1 MTHPAPYDPG
11 LAPLL
16 ARVSRAYRRRDDDEF
31 RALLDEALDRA
42 PQRLDLGL
50 CLANHHIQTGEVEPA
65 LRLFAR
71 LLDQSPGD
79 RDCLTYL
86 AHWHR
91 HLGDKTETARFVR
104 RLGKAHPSRLRDMR
118 MLWDIIDDAEAMRVA
133 GSLPPPSRKKGVA
146 VVVLGYILNPDGSMH
161 DILRGRLEKALEAAA
176 AFPRA
181 ALVVSGGVPRRG
193 KTEAVVMR
201 RWLTANG
208 VARERIIEEGYARD
222 VVENLLFSRQIL
234 DLLRLRD
241 VVAVTSAIDVR
252 RTAAGLDILRRV
264 MGSAWN
270 VSGVAASDRPPH
282 AQGSENRAGSE
293 GVKLYRDSLR
303 LYGMPMMGVFPK
315 LAER

>member
-1 MTHPAPYDPG
+1 MTRPAPHDPG

-16 ARVSRAYRRRDDDEF
+16 ARVSRAYRRRDDDAF
-31 RALLDEALDRA
+31 RALLGEALDRA

-50 CLANHHIQTGEVEPA
+50 SLANHYIQTGEVA
-65 LRLFAR
+65 TAVGLFAR
-71 LLDQSPGD
+71 LLEQSPGD
-79 RDCLTYL
+79 RDCLSYL

-104 RLGKAHPSRLRDMR
+104 RLGKTHPSRLGDMR
-118 MLWDIIDDAEAMRVA
+118 LLWDIIDAAEAMRVD
-133 GSLPPPSRKKGVA
+133 GTLPAPVGKKGMA
-146 VVVLGYILNPDGSMH
+146 VVVLGYVLNPDGSMH
-161 DILRGRLEKALEAAA
+161 DILRRRLEKALEAAA
-176 AFPRA
+176 IHPRA
-181 ALVVSGGVPRRG
+181 IVIVSGGVPKRG

-208 VARERIIEEGYARD
+208 VARERIVEEGYARD

-234 DLLRLRD
+234 DLLRLRR

-252 RTAAGLDILRRV
+252 RTAAGLDILRRM
-264 MGSAWN
+264 MGSAWS
-270 VSGVAASDRPPH
+270 VSGVAASDTPPSRPDGG
-282 AQGSENRAGSE
+282 AER
-293 GVKLYRDSLR
+293 VKLYRDSLR